1 MLKVSVILC
10 TYNSEPFISRTVE
23 SVMAQK
29 GAGTEFEFEF
39 LATDD
44 CSTDNTCDI
53 LRSYGINP
61 FLNSSPSGGPNRGRN
76 RGLKDATGDF
86 IAFIDHDDT
95 WHPEKIAAQLSVS
108 HLAPIITSGYHLTDT
123 SRKTET
129 LAGTGEQPYLFYDV
143 NVTFRDR
150 LARRNSGQPVYM
162 STVMISKTLSSILF
176 EEEYGCVDYDWLV
189 RLFENNASVHCNRPL
204 ATRFVYGRN
213 LSLQRSYREKEYA
226 LSLRAAGE
234 YMGKYPAEAQEA
246 LYRINGTRARYH
258 YVMGEMKLARKYFR
272 KSAPGIKTALYCLTS
287 YAGSTIVKRFFR
299 VFG

>member
-1 MLKVSVILC
+1 MVKISVILC
-10 TYNSEPFISRTVE
+10 TYNSEPFIRRTVE
-23 SVMAQK
+23 SVMSRK
-29 GAGTEFEFEF
+29 GAGSEFEFEF

-61 FLNSSPSGGPNRGRN
+61 YLNSAPSGGPNRGRN

-86 IAFIDHDDT
+86 IAFVDHDDT

-108 HLAPIITSGYHLTDT
+108 HLAPIITSGYHLTDS

-129 LAGTGEQPYLFYDV
+129 LIGTGEQPFRFYDI

-162 STVMISKTLSSILF
+162 STVMISKRLSSILF

-204 ATRFVYGRN
+204 ATRFVYGSN

-226 LSLRAAGE
+226 LSLRTAGE
-234 YMGKYPAEAQEA
+234 YMEKYPAEAQEA

-258 YVMGEMKLARKYFR
+258 YVMGEMKLARRYF
-272 KSAPGIKTALYCLTS
+272 KMSSPGIKRSLYLLTS
-287 YAGSTIVKRFFR
+287 YAGSKLVKHIFR